1 MEMDVKEY
9 IESGIL
15 EQYVLGEVNDQ
26 ERREVDC
33 LSKIY
38 PEIKTA
44 LSQCEED
51 FESLARK
58 NAVAPPTDLKSRIM
72 TELQNH
78 TQEVE
83 EDPIAT
89 LSIQN
94 SNNTSKKST
103 WPVIWAAAASLSL
116 IIVFWQYLQIE
127 KMQVAVEE
135 FEEGRDQLLANNE
148 YLRGEVE
155 FLTEDVQQTFDPS
168 YSKVVLDPTE
178 GRKGTSLSMIW
189 QPETGKVKINLATL
203 PELPEDRQYQ
213 LWVWKEGVPK
223 DMGILPK
230 DFSDVYLTD
239 KLALEGDAFA
249 ITIEP
254 LGGLPDPSL
263 DQIAFYGNV

>member
-1 MEMDVKEY
+1 MDVREY

-15 EQYVLGEVNDQ
+15 EQYVLCEASDQ

-38 PEIKTA
+38 PEIKAA

-51 FESLARK
+51 FESLSRK
-58 NAVAPPTDLKSRIM
+58 NAVAPPRDLKSTIM
-72 TELQNH
+72 AELQKH
-78 TQEVE
+78 SPEAQKE
-83 EDPIAT
+83 PSAT
-89 LSIQN
+89 LLAEK
-94 SNNTSKKST
+94 SNNIPKKST

-116 IIVFWQYLQIE
+116 IIAFWQYLQME
-127 KMQVAVEE
+127 KMQVALEE

-155 FLTEDVQQTFDPS
+155 FLTEDVQQTFDPT
-168 YSKVVLDPTE
+168 YAKIVLDPTE
-178 GRKGTSLSMIW
+178 GREGVSISMIW
-189 QPETGKVKINLATL
+189 QPETGKVKINLAPL

-230 DFSDVYLTD
+230 EFSDVYLSD
-239 KLALEGDAFA
+239 KLAAEGDAFA

-263 DQIAFYGNV
+263 DQIAFYGKV